1 MSITIGNMPVYSPIS
16 RSFAAQSKGSDFRK
30 RVSSEISSLSKPVR
44 ELNCFDPTPLLKDKG
59 KSSIALGS
67 NVAMDYA
74 MWYAEGSTEEDP
86 VIFART
92 IDANGREMEQT
103 FSLNDVDPHNA
114 TYLEMLALQVH
125 YKPDDDGI
133 YRYPYGSD
141 LGPTD
146 RMDFVDGYKQLISN
160 HLINHFYDDASRCQ
174 KTLDFYM
181 DIWEKNRSKGRDKEW
196 QLQALTASTYTR
208 SLQMM

>member
-74 MWYAEGSTEEDP
+74 MWYAEGSTEENP

-103 FSLNDVDPHNA
+103 FSLNDIDPHNA

-125 YKPDDDGI
+125 YKPDEEI
-133 YRYPYGSD
+133 CHFSQGSY

-146 RMDFVDGYKQLISN
+146 RMDFVDGYKQLISK

-174 KTLDFYM
+174 KMLDFYM
-181 DIWEKNRSKGRDKEW
+181 DIFEKNRSKDRDKEW
-196 QLQALTASTYTR
+196 QLKALTASIYTR
-208 SLQMM
+208 SLRMM